1 MLFGYEIELK
11 NRYLRVGCEYGS
23 QYAEEIKD
31 LHRRNDDTNVVTKSS
46 NVVIKPSD
54 VVINNVVKRA
64 DVIIKFTP
72 IEEKAIN
79 ILLRN
84 PKISASQLGDQLG
97 VVHCQAQ
104 RVMDSLK
111 KKAGLKRRGARKNGE
126 WYFEK

>member
-1 MLFGYEIELK
+1 MRHTE
-11 NRYLRVGCEYGS
+11 
-23 QYAEEIKD
+23 
-31 LHRRNDDTNVVTKSS
+31 SS

-54 VVINNVVKRA
+54 IVINNVVKRA

-72 IEEKAIN
+72 IEEKATN
-79 ILLRN
+79 IFLRN

-97 VVHCQAQ
+97 VVLRQAQ